1 MFANLLVDNME
12 QEKKTI
18 QLTKREMEAVKWV
31 LDKYLKVHEIFDI
44 PEGHHEVVMSRI
56 REILKKEKDMN

>member
-1 MFANLLVDNME
+1 ME
-12 QEKKTI
+12 QEEKTI
-18 QLTKREMEAVKWV
+18 QLTKREIEAIKWV
-31 LDKYLKVHEIFDI
+31 LDKYLKVYEIFDI

>member
-12 QEKKTI
+12 QEEKTI

-44 PEGHHEVVMSRI
+44 PEGHH
-56 REILKKEKDMN
+56 